1 MKTSHRAVGSALRA
15 EIGAQRQRYSYAGE
29 SASLRRRLPR
39 VPHPFPPGADMIML
53 RYSLDKFLFDFSGF
67 LPLNTSNANSTPIGH
82 SSVFVCTPLLISATD
97 QRVVSR

>member
-1 MKTSHRAVGSALRA
+1 
-15 EIGAQRQRYSYAGE
+15 
-29 SASLRRRLPR
+29 
-39 VPHPFPPGADMIML
+39 MIML